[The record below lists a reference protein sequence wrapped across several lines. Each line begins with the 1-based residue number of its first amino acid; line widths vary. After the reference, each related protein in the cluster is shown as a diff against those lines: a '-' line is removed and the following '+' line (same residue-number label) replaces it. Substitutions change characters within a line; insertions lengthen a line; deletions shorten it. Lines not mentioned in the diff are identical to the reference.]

1 MQVSTND
8 FRKGMKIEV
17 DGAPYAI
24 VDFQHVKPGKGGA
37 FVRTKLKHLRLGT
50 VIDRTFRAEEKV
62 PLVNFEEKRMQFLY
76 RDDRF
81 HFMDLETYDQ
91 IALSEDEVRD
101 ARQFL
106 QENTEVEVLYVDGA
120 PIGIE
125 LPNFVDLVV
134 VKTEPGV
141 RGDTASGG
149 SKPATLETGAVVSV
163 PLFINEGDVLRVD
176 TRTGAYISRTAAA
189 AGAGEERGKAQRRCG
204 PSPQR
209 GAAAHRSRAGA
220 RPVGT
225 GGEPGGNPHPYPA
238 GGGSRRGARRADP
251 AGAGRESR
259 GPPRHR
265 RGTHGRHLLPGA
277 FPDHRPVREGGGRH
291 QGRAGALHHRSHE
304 AHERDRI
311 EGGRPDL
318 QDPGRERSTGRV
330 RPTPLPPRTQGLT
343 RRKSQWRP
351 VPTAGQ
357 LSSAPSPGA
366 RRAGPRRCG
375 RRQAPSGAPRGYSA
389 PSLSRCSPFP
399 SPVPRSSGSLPRRP
413 TSRAIPEPG
422 SSGCRPRGPNSPRS
436 PSSRKRESGS
446 TAPASIPTPASA
458 SPTPWSES
466 EKTRSSARTWRAA
479 SRAGAGRASA
489 PGRPRR
495 PVFSSTRGSSRSP
508 NPRPS

>member
-91 IALSEDEVRD
+91 IALSEDEVGD

-163 PLFINEGDVLRVD
+163 PLFIKEGEVLCIIEAMKLMNEIESKV
-176 TRTGAYISRTAAA
+176 
-189 AGAGEERGKAQRRCG
+189 
-204 PSPQR
+204 
-209 GAAAHRSRAGA
+209 
-220 RPVGT
+220 
-225 GGEPGGNPHPYPA
+225 
-238 GGGSRRGARRADP
+238 
-251 AGAGRESR
+251 AGRISKILVEN
-259 GPPRHR
+259 GQPVEYGQPLFLIEPR
-265 RGTHGRHLLPGA
+265 A
-277 FPDHRPVREGGGRH
+277 
-291 QGRAGALHHRSHE
+291 
-304 AHERDRI
+304 
-311 EGGRPDL
+311 
-318 QDPGRERSTGRV
+318 
-330 RPTPLPPRTQGLT
+330 
-343 RRKSQWRP
+343 
-351 VPTAGQ
+351 
-357 LSSAPSPGA
+357 
-366 RRAGPRRCG
+366 
-375 RRQAPSGAPRGYSA
+375 
-389 PSLSRCSPFP
+389 
-399 SPVPRSSGSLPRRP
+399 
-413 TSRAIPEPG
+413 
-422 SSGCRPRGPNSPRS
+422 
-436 PSSRKRESGS
+436 
-446 TAPASIPTPASA
+446 
-458 SPTPWSES
+458 
-466 EKTRSSARTWRAA
+466 
-479 SRAGAGRASA
+479 
-489 PGRPRR
+489 
-495 PVFSSTRGSSRSP
+495 
-508 NPRPS
+508 